1 MKKSSI
7 FIYEKTIKENEL
19 NISQYYMIMEY
30 TVFGN
35 TINKLILSETVYV
48 ILLNIV
54 IIIDYIIWHMGI
66 KPHNIIIDDHLNL
79 KNYFYL
85 YDLEE
90 EYINNYYKVIYK
102 NLKLKLI
109 IEKNQ

>member
-35 TINKLILSETVYV
+35 TI
-48 ILLNIV
+48 
-54 IIIDYIIWHMGI
+54 
-66 KPHNIIIDDHLNL
+66 
-79 KNYFYL
+79 
-85 YDLEE
+85 
-90 EYINNYYKVIYK
+90 
-102 NLKLKLI
+102 
-109 IEKNQ
+109 